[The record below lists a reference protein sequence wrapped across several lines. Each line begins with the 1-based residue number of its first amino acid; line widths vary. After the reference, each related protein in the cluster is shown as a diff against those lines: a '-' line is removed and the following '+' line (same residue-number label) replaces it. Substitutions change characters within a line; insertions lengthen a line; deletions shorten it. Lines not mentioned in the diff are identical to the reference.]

1 MLATKL
7 PYNLMITQWSQELNP
22 LLTSPLAGAVLLS
35 GISLQAGNNTIN
47 HRLGQKL
54 QGYMVVLNSAAAT
67 FYDGQNTN
75 PTPALTLVLNASMDT
90 TVSLIVF

>member
-7 PYNLMITQWSQELNP
+7 PYNLMIAQWSQELNP
-22 LLTSPLAGAVLLS
+22 LLASPLADAVLLS
-35 GISLQAGNNTIN
+35 GIPLQAGNNTIN
-47 HRLGQKL
+47 HMLGQKL

-75 PTPALTLVLNASMDT
+75 PTPTLTLVLNASVAT